1 METEF
6 SATPYRISTITVTG
20 SINTDVE
27 LQLFYDAL
35 CLNTPEEIS
44 YLEFGKNKH
53 DLQSVGIYSKYVKKK
68 TKATKP
74 KNRFDNQLTIVLML
88 NDYRYNVKL
97 LKNGNVQMTGV
108 KSVEGGKNAIDYLIE
123 LMKMKFKED
132 ERLSKNMNNIC
143 NDNYR
148 IRLINSDFKVSF
160 EIRLDKLYSI
170 ITDKYKINCSYEPCI
185 YPGAKIEYYYPTNGF
200 CLCKEF
206 CNGKSDAC
214 KKITIAVFQ
223 SGCIIITG
231 ANKIEHINIAYEFIC
246 DILKENK
253 TFIHRNKLQL
263 PVKK

>member
-88 NDYRYNVKL
+88 NEYRYNVKL
-97 LKNGNVQMTGV
+97 FKNGNVQMTGV
-108 KSVEGGKNAIDYLIE
+108 KSVEGGKLAIDYLIE
-123 LMKMKFKED
+123 LMKLKYKED